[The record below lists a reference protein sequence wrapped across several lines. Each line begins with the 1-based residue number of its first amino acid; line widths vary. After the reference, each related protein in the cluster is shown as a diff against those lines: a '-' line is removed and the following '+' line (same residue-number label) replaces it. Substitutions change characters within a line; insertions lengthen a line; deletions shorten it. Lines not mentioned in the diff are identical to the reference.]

1 MKVSLII
8 SFVFL
13 MVVGFS
19 GGNGFASELGAK
31 SGATVNTEIQSCDA
45 SRQSCKPSQI
55 STEIAQLKTSDAF
68 RFLDRPETD
77 PHTWIQCRKDKEC
90 GSGHKCCGNH
100 CKAVVTC

>member
-19 GGNGFASELGAK
+19 GGNGFAGELGAK
-31 SGATVNTEIQSCDA
+31 SGATVNTEIQLCDA
-45 SRQSCKPSQI
+45 SRQSCKASQI
-55 STEIAQLKTSDAF
+55 SNEIAQLKLGKEFGFSN
-68 RFLDRPETD
+68 RQETD
-77 PHTWIQCRKDKEC
+77 PHTWIQCTSDSNC
-90 GSGHKCCGNH
+90 GSGHKCCSNH